1 MLLLF
6 DGRNQIAVQKL
17 SAPNVSGTEFHDFTA
32 CLPISGIF
40 YEARIM
46 TFSENLVYGIF
57 FLVFL
62 MLKLSSPWF

>member
-32 CLPISGIF
+32 CLPIS
-40 YEARIM
+40 
-46 TFSENLVYGIF
+46 VF
-57 FLVFL
+57 F
-62 MLKLSSPWF
+62 MKLES